1 MTSWEDDTWEQA
13 EPMRL
18 TKKKSGGS
26 RLLIGCCV
34 AFVGVGLVVAVGC
47 AIGWSSFFHFGV
59 NSDLTDY
66 AEAIAAADLEAT
78 VKQLLLE
85 DIELIRES
93 FDERNNFS
101 FLVWIETT
109 NRIHQMIGD
118 HEIDE
123 FELEALQREFA
134 TIKRVQGLDEP

>member
-18 TKKKSGGS
+18 TKKSGGK

-34 AFVGVGLVVAVGC
+34 ALAGVGLVVVVGC

-78 VKQLLLE
+78 VKQLLL
-85 DIELIRES
+85 
-93 FDERNNFS
+93 DERNNFS

-109 NRIHQMIGD
+109 NRIQQMVGD